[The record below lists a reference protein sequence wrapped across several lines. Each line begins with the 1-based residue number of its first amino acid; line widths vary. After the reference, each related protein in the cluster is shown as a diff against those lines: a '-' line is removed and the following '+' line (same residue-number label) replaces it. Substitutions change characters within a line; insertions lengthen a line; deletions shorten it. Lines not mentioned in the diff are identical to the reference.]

1 MRAAHQRGFTLL
13 ELMIAMTIGL
23 FLAAGLITV
32 VQTNKVVFLNQ
43 NQLEQMQ
50 DSQRMAM
57 TMMTDVIQSAGYF
70 PQPWSNSQG
79 GGNTLSG
86 TLLAASGTF
95 GTFSDTQAI
104 TGQFNA
110 APPGDT
116 ITVRYMTAPQDGILN
131 CSGLSNTN
139 AVGGAN
145 VLYYNTFAVVPG
157 PNGTGGQLDC
167 TVTVGGTP
175 TVYQLV
181 NGVTSLSVMYGVK
194 TLLGAPGNNVDT
206 YKNASQMSPTDWQNI
221 ISVQILLTFLNP
233 LYTGA
238 GQGQQQFITIQ
249 RVVDI
254 MSQAGPGPIL

>member
-13 ELMIAMTIGL
+13 ELLIAMTIGL
-23 FLAAGLITV
+23 FLAAALVTV
-32 VQTNKVVFLNQ
+32 VQTNKVVFVNQ

-79 GGNTLSG
+79 AGNTLSNA
-86 TLLAASGTF
+86 LVAATGAF

-110 APPGDT
+110 GTPGDT

-145 VLYYNTFAVVPG
+145 VLYYNTFAVVPS
-157 PNGTGGQLDC
+157 GTSGQLVC
-167 TVTVGGTP
+167 TVTAGGTS
-175 TVYQLV
+175 TVYNLV
-181 NGVTSLSVMYGVK
+181 NGVTNLSVLYGVK
-194 TLLGAPGNNVDT
+194 TQLGAAGNNVDT
-206 YKNASQMSPTDWQNI
+206 YKNASLMSATDWQNVISAQI
-221 ISVQILLTFLNP
+221 ILTFLNP

-249 RVVDI
+249 RVVDV
-254 MSQAGPGPIL
+254 MSQAGPGPTL